1 VVLTIQTILG
11 TNVPSTGMT
20 RKEKKMLLTFYHD
33 ASHGW
38 LEVPIETIKALG
50 VADKIT
56 GFSYKKDGNAYLEED
71 YDAGLFL
78 KAAEAEGLEVEITEK
93 PCDFC
98 ECRSYDYYK

>member
-1 VVLTIQTILG
+1 
-11 TNVPSTGMT
+11 VPSIGIT
-20 RKEKKMLLTFYHD
+20 RKEKEMLLTHYYD
-33 ASHGW
+33 PSHGW

-78 KAAEAEGLEVEITEK
+78 KAAEEEGLEVEITEK
-93 PCDFC
+93 PCNGGYC
-98 ECRSYDYYK
+98 EIRGYEYYK